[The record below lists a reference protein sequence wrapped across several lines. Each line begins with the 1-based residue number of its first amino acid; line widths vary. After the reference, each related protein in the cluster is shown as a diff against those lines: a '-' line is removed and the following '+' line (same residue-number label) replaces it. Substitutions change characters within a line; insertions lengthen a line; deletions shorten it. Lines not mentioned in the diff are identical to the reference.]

1 MLKIINF
8 KNMEKDKTRL
18 ILIAII
24 TITLL
29 ATITL
34 YGFTIASKEEVNTR
48 TLIPF
53 MFPLII
59 VILMIFFITRRY
71 KDVKE
76 GMPLEDKRSK
86 KVITQAAAQSFYTS
100 LYWLLAISWFESF
113 FAENLFG
120 VEKLDAGQTVGGAIG
135 GMAIFFFIFWFYYN
149 KKGQL
154 N

>member
-1 MLKIINF
+1 MK
-8 KNMEKDKTRL
+8 KDRNRL
-18 ILIAII
+18 ILIA
-24 TITLL
+24 TVTVTLL
-29 ATITL
+29 TIIVLYSFSTL
-34 YGFTIASKEEVNTR
+34 SKGGVSPR
-48 TLIPF
+48 SLISILIPLLVVAF
-53 MFPLII
+53 MA
-59 VILMIFFITRRY
+59 FFITRRF
-71 KDVKE
+71 KDINQ
-76 GMPLEDKRSK
+76 GMPLEDERSK
-86 KVITQAAAQSFYTS
+86 KVMTQAAAKSFYVS

>member
-1 MLKIINF
+1 MK
-8 KNMEKDKTRL
+8 KDKNRL
-18 ILIAII
+18 ILIA
-24 TITLL
+24 TVTVTLL
-29 ATITL
+29 TIIVLYSFSTL
-34 YGFTIASKEEVNTR
+34 SKGGVSPR
-48 TLIPF
+48 SLISILIPLLVVAF
-53 MFPLII
+53 MA
-59 VILMIFFITRRY
+59 FFITRRF
-71 KDVKE
+71 KDINQ
-76 GMPLEDKRSK
+76 GMPLEDERSK
-86 KVITQAAAQSFYTS
+86 KVMTQAAAKSFYVS

>member
-1 MLKIINF
+1 MK
-8 KNMEKDKTRL
+8 KDKNRL
-18 ILIAII
+18 ILIA
-24 TITLL
+24 TVTVTLL
-29 ATITL
+29 TIIVLYSFSTL
-34 YGFTIASKEEVNTR
+34 SKGGVSSR
-48 TLIPF
+48 SLISILIPLLVVAF
-53 MFPLII
+53 MA
-59 VILMIFFITRRY
+59 FFITRRF
-71 KDVKE
+71 KDINQ
-76 GMPLEDKRSK
+76 GMPLEDERSK
-86 KVITQAAAQSFYTS
+86 KVMTQAAAKSFYVS

>member
-1 MLKIINF
+1 MK
-8 KNMEKDKTRL
+8 KDKNRL
-18 ILIAII
+18 ILIA
-24 TITLL
+24 TVTVTLL
-29 ATITL
+29 TIIVLYSFSTL
-34 YGFTIASKEEVNTR
+34 SKGGVSPR
-48 TLIPF
+48 SLISILIPLLVVTF
-53 MFPLII
+53 MA
-59 VILMIFFITRRY
+59 FFITRRF
-71 KDVKE
+71 KDINQ
-76 GMPLEDKRSK
+76 GMPLEDERSK
-86 KVITQAAAQSFYTS
+86 KVMTQAAAKSFYVS